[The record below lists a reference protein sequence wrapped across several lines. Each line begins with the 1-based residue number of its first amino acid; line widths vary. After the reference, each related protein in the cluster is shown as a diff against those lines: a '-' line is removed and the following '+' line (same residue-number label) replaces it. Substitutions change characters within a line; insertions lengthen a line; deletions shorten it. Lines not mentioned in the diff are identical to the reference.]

1 MNRTIK
7 NSDTR
12 FLPVLLGTDANCYG
26 MARAFHEAY
35 GIKSLA
41 LGKFP
46 LLETR
51 KSRIVEV
58 HTHPDF
64 DKAPTFLSTLD
75 DVASLYK
82 GYYDALLLIACGDR
96 YTELV
101 CEHKEE
107 LSKRFVI
114 PYIDHALKL
123 QLENKADFY
132 DMCDRYGLPYPATH
146 IVTAE
151 SQEDLDLPFD
161 FPVALKASNSIEWL
175 EIDFPGKKKAFKVD
189 SPEELQD
196 LVHKSYAAGYTDKLI
211 IQDFIPGGDDAM
223 YVLNSY
229 SNDQGKVQMMCL
241 GHCLLEDHTPA
252 GVGNY
257 NAILQ
262 EGNDDLYKTY
272 QRFLEAIGFIGF
284 ANFDLKYDTRDGQ
297 YKVFE
302 INIRQG
308 RSSYFTTASG
318 CNLATWLVRD
328 RVEGIHLETPHY
340 HNNPTLWLHVPV
352 DFFLDYVPKDELPR
366 IRRLINE
373 GRVSNTLLYEKDL
386 GLYRRLMINRF
397 YHGQRKRML
406 T

>member
-7 NSDTR
+7 NTDYR

-35 GIKSLA
+35 GISSLA

-58 HTHPDF
+58 HTRPDF
-64 DKAPTFLSTLD
+64 DQTEAFLATLD
-75 DVASLYK
+75 EVASLYK
-82 GYYDALLLIACGDR
+82 GFYDQLLLIACGDR
-96 YTELV
+96 YTELI
-101 CEHKEE
+101 CENKAQLE
-107 LSKRFVI
+107 KRFVI
-114 PYIDHALKL
+114 PYIDQALKL

-132 DMCDRYGLPYPATH
+132 QMCEAHDLPYPATV
-146 IVTAE
+146 IVSKET
-151 SQEDLDLPFD
+151 QDQIDLPFD
-161 FPVALKASNSIEWL
+161 FPVALKASNSIAWL
-175 EIDFPGKKKAFKVD
+175 EIDFPGKKKAFKV
-189 SPEELQD
+189 ETRAELED
-196 LVHKSYAAGYTDKLI
+196 LVHKAYAAGYRDKLI

-229 SNDQGKVQMMCL
+229 SNAQGKVQMMCL

-257 NAILQ
+257 NAIVQ
-262 EGNDDLYKTY
+262 EANQDLYQTY
-272 QRFLEAIGFIGF
+272 QAFLEAIGFIGF
-284 ANFDLKYDTRDGQ
+284 SNFDLKYDARDGQ

-308 RSSYFTTASG
+308 RSSYFATASG
-318 CNLATWLVRD
+318 CNLASWLVRD
-328 RVEGIHLETPHY
+328 RVDNIQLETPHY
-340 HNNPTLWLHVPV
+340 HDNPHLWLHVPV
-352 DFFLDYVPKDELPR
+352 DFFLGEAAESHLPQA
-366 IRRLINE
+366 RRLINQ
-373 GRVSNTLLYEKDL
+373 GRVSNTLLYNRDL

-397 YHGQRKRML
+397 YHGQRKRMQL
-406 T
+406 